1 MITDT
6 GKVCSKCETDKPL
19 TEFYKSHNKQ
29 SKPNPMGYKSHCK
42 TCVKKQ
48 RNEYYK
54 TPEGHKYQIEKSW
67 RDKGMLFTTEEYQEL
82 LEEQAYG
89 CAICGVKSNK
99 NGSRLCVDH
108 NHATGSIRGLLCHD
122 CNTTLGKFNDE
133 VEMFYK
139 AIDYLEKYNVK
150 D

>member
-99 NGSRLCVDH
+99 NGSRFCVDH
-108 NHATGSIRGLLCHD
+108 NHSTGSIRGLLCHD

-139 AIDYLEKYNVK
+139 AIDYLEKYNEQ